1 MTDMI
6 SFVAPP
12 AAAKG
17 AQDSGAALAGNFNTF
32 LKILTAQI
40 QHQDPLQPMDSAQF
54 TQQLV
59 QFSGVE
65 QQIKANSSLD
75 ALIKA
80 SQSTAGASLSGYLG
94 KTAEIK
100 SSAAQ
105 FTGAGDIVHWRY
117 ILPTEATTSTV
128 TVRDAAGH
136 VLYSEAGQ
144 KSAGAHDFVWDGK
157 LLNGKTAK
165 DGPYWISV
173 VAGDAN
179 DKAITPTQSV
189 VATITG
195 VDLSYGEP
203 ALTTTTGVYSYSDVK
218 QLIQKN

>member
-6 SFVAPP
+6 SFVPPP
-12 AAAKG
+12 AAASATKNAG
-17 AQDSGAALAGNFNTF
+17 AELSGNYDTF

-40 QHQDPLQPMDSAQF
+40 QNQDPLQPMDSAQF

-65 QQIKANSSLD
+65 QQIKANTSLD
-75 ALIKA
+75 TLIKA
-80 SQSTAGASLSGYLG
+80 SQSNAGASLSGYLG
-94 KTAEIK
+94 QTAEIK
-100 SSAAQ
+100 SSGAD
-105 FTGAGDIVHWRY
+105 FTGAGDTVHWRY
-117 ILPTEATTSTV
+117 NLPTDATTSTV
-128 TVRDAAGH
+128 TVQDSAGH
-136 VLYSEAGQ
+136 VLYSEAGA
-144 KSAGAHDFVWDGK
+144 KSAGAHDFVWNGK
-157 LLNGKTAK
+157 MLNGKTAAA
-165 DGPYWISV
+165 GPYFIAV

-179 DKAITPTQSV
+179 NKSITPTQSV

>member
-12 AAAKG
+12 AAASSTANAG
-17 AQDSGAALAGNFNTF
+17 AELSGNFDTF

-40 QHQDPLQPMDSAQF
+40 QNQDPLQPMDSAQF

-65 QQIKANSSLD
+65 QQIKANTSLD
-75 ALIKA
+75 KLLKA
-80 SQSTAGASLSGYLG
+80 SNSTAGASLSGYLG
-94 KTAEIK
+94 QTAEIN
-100 SSAAQ
+100 SAGAE
-105 FTGAGDIVHWRY
+105 FKGAGDSVHWRY
-117 ILPTEATTSTV
+117 TLPTDATTSTV
-128 TVRDAAGH
+128 TVQDKSGH
-136 VLYSEAGQ
+136 VLYSETGKKTAGTY
-144 KSAGAHDFVWDGK
+144 DFVWDGK
-157 LLNGKTAK
+157 LLNGKTAA

-179 DKAITPTQSV
+179 NKAITPTQSV

-203 ALTTTTGVYSYSDVK
+203 ALTTTSGVYSYSDVK